1 MPVWTNTMLW
11 LSYDTLMI
19 ISLTCFYLLNQLYR
33 LLFFLLFPFKT
44 PYIVPCSL
52 TVLNPPPSLPNRNGF
67 TFPAIAQSKNQT
79 HITSGELG
87 LPCSCLLAVACVLLG
102 PLFLHYHPSV
112 LYRASKLSPLGLRW
126 WYIKH
131 TSVFHSWSPA
141 IPSLGLFLYLPHT
154 LPPYVLP
161 PYVTGMKR
169 EEASVL

>member
-1 MPVWTNTMLW
+1 
-11 LSYDTLMI
+11 MI

-87 LPCSCLLAVACVLLG
+87 LPCSCLLAVACVSCLDHYFSIITH
-102 PLFLHYHPSV
+102 LFSIVHPSCHRLV
-112 LYRASKLSPLGLRW
+112 FDGDISNIRRCSTLGLQ
-126 WYIKH
+126 
-131 TSVFHSWSPA
+131 
-141 IPSLGLFLYLPHT
+141 PSLHLASFFIFPIRYPHT
-154 LPPYVLP
+154 LPPYV
-161 PYVTGMKR
+161 TEMKR